1 MAQITKTVSKTLV
14 SGSEVFIYTVNASYS
29 GLSQPAQA
37 GKIVDVFPSKI
48 KYILPPIGGQ
58 IQSITENPI
67 AGGTEVTF
75 NLGPVNAGTSFSFT
89 FACFFGPGRA
99 DNDSFTNKMDLIADG
114 STVAQATA
122 PTVNLKLTE
131 AFNLTKFADPSNVVN
146 PNEEITF
153 VLSLTNNGDPGA
165 TINNVVVTDVLP
177 PQLIP
182 VDSFLPIGVDVPS
195 DGYSDPSANN
205 VTGYW
210 TDNSLTFNLL
220 KYSGARYDIT
230 FKAKVIST
238 VSPGE
243 TFVNTGKW
251 SMSGS
256 ARNDAPLTIYVY
268 DPSQAGFSLYAAGS
282 LTTQIGA
289 PINYDINNSN
299 TSDVTLS
306 NYILEDTLPDEVD
319 ITALRL
325 SASSGLINY
334 SIYIALESNPTNYI
348 PVAENI
354 PNGSYPYT
362 VLTSFIPSGD
372 RIAKIKLSAQNLDA
386 NNSNHTLFISGV
398 TNSKAVLDSTIH
410 NSITASSGSISKLD
424 VCSTTVNGASDLV
437 MTKDF
442 SPKQAAYYPLEEF
455 DVILKNEAL
464 NTITVNPILIDLM
477 PKGLRYVENSEY
489 FMYYDFTTG
498 LTYDSR
504 EANFPIP
511 LPTRQVIPNFS
522 GTDQTLLRWSF
533 LNYTL
538 PSSSNIK
545 VIFKVFIEINS
556 PSSFI
561 NKGYAAMPGNNV
573 YYVSSDVDDP
583 LDLDGDGLTDT
594 DKLSYSEL
602 QGIVLSTSEF
612 SLKKL
617 VQGEKDLEFK
627 SNGLT
632 FQGGN
637 IKYRLQVTNNQP
649 VILKDIE
656 IVDILPY
663 VGDTGVILTTEARGS
678 EFEVYATSEVKAQIV
693 NIIGDPV
700 DPSPVIVIEYST
712 SNNPK
717 RFDEMGNPIGT
728 GDWSLIPPEDITTL
742 RSVKVTTGSSVI
754 LNPYDR
760 LIVDIGAKAPV
771 GVELGKLAYNSYAVR
786 ANKVTSSGTDPLLPT
801 EPNKV
806 SIKIDENTLGS
817 IGDFTWIDLNGNG
830 IYDPDEPGINGMK
843 VELYS
848 ETGKLIDTT
857 VTANDATGKGGYY
870 LFNNL
875 VEGIYQAKFIPS
887 SEYILTSQHSMEQNG
902 SKPDPTTG
910 LTSFIT
916 LSKDQK
922 ISDINAGVVSNTKSS
937 IGDFVWEDLN
947 KNGIYDDGEPGVN
960 GVTVE
965 LYSNTG
971 VLLATTTTANHAG
984 NPGYYSF
991 NELEPK
997 DYKVKFI
1004 PMSGFELTVQKA
1016 IEPNGS
1022 RPNPTT
1028 GFTNTISLG
1037 AHEDKTDINAGIVAI
1052 KKSSI
1057 SNFVWNDL
1065 NKNGFH
1071 DEGEPGVNGVTV
1083 ELYSSAGVLLATTT
1097 TSDLSGDPGH
1107 YIFDKLDPNDYFV
1120 KFIPTPQFVLT
1131 QQKAVEPKGSRPD
1144 PATGFTNLISLGV
1157 HEDKTDINAGIVE
1170 KPCSPPTINASNQ
1183 CIHTGSTF
1191 NPLDGVTA
1199 TDCKGNDLTS
1209 KIIVTSNNVDTT
1221 KPGIYSVTYSVTD
1234 SKGQT
1239 TTKTIAVKVCTN
1251 TPYQQAITDLIESVA
1266 LEETALAHILNAEG
1280 EKIQA
1285 AIALKLPIKDL
1296 LEINCSVESMISAIT
1311 RLEIILHGKL
1321 QFAQESGAGDCC
1333 DNS

>member
-48 KYILPPIGGQ
+48 KYILPPVGGQ
-58 IQSITENPI
+58 IQSISENPV

-75 NLGPVNAGTSFSFT
+75 NLGPVNAGTSLSFT
-89 FACFFGPGRA
+89 FACFFGPGRV
-99 DNDSFTNKMDLIADG
+99 DNDSFTNKMDLIADD
-114 STVAQATA
+114 STVAKATA
-122 PTVNLKLTE
+122 PTVNLKLIE
-131 AFNLTKFADPSNVVN
+131 AFFMTKSAEPSSVVN
-146 PNEEITF
+146 PNDEVTF
-153 VLSLTNNGDPGA
+153 TLSLTNNGDPGA
-165 TINNVVVTDVLP
+165 TINNVVITDVLP
-177 PQLIP
+177 PELSPIT
-182 VDSFLPIGVDVPS
+182 SFIPIGNDVPS
-195 DGYSDPSANN
+195 GGYSDPSANN

-210 TDNSLTFNLL
+210 TGNSLTFNLS

-230 FKAKVIST
+230 FKAQVSST

-251 SMSGS
+251 SMSGND
-256 ARNDAPLTIYVY
+256 RNDAPLTMSVY
-268 DPSQAGFSLYAAGS
+268 DPSQAGFLLYAVGA
-282 LTTQIGA
+282 LTTMIGA
-289 PINYDINNSN
+289 PMNYDITNSN
-299 TSDVTLS
+299 TSNVTLS
-306 NYILEDTLPDEVD
+306 NYVLEDTLPSEVD
-319 ITALRL
+319 ISALRL

-334 SIYIALESNPTNYI
+334 SIFVAFDSNPTNYVPI
-348 PVAENI
+348 AENI

-362 VLTSFIPSGD
+362 DLIPFIPSGD
-372 RIAKIKLSAQNLDA
+372 RITKIKLTAQNLDA
-386 NNSNHTLFISGV
+386 TDSSHTLFISGF
-398 TNSKAVLDSTIH
+398 TNYKAVLNSTIH
-410 NSITASSGSISKLD
+410 NSVTASSGSISKTD
-424 VCSTTVNGASDLV
+424 ICSSFVNGASDLV
-437 MTKDF
+437 MTKSF
-442 SPKQAAYYPLEEF
+442 SPNQAAYYPLEEF
-455 DVILKNEAL
+455 NVILKAEAL
-464 NTITVNPILIDLM
+464 NTITVQPILIDIM
-477 PKGLRYVENSEY
+477 PKGLRYVQNSEY
-489 FMYYDFTTG
+489 LLYSDLTTG

-504 EANFPIP
+504 EPNFPIP
-511 LPTRQVIPNFS
+511 IPSREVFPNFL
-522 GTDQTLLRWSF
+522 GTGETLLRWSF

-538 PSSSNIK
+538 PSSSTIQL
-545 VIFKVFIEINS
+545 IFKAFVEIDA
-556 PSSFI
+556 PSSFT
-561 NKGYAAMPGNNV
+561 NKGYLGMPGNNV

-583 LDLDGDGLTDT
+583 LDLDGDGLTTT

-602 QGIVLSTSEF
+602 QGVVLSTSEF

-632 FQGGN
+632 PQGGN

-649 VILKDIE
+649 VTLKNIE

-663 VGDTGVILTTEARGS
+663 LGDTGVILTSEQRGS
-678 EFEVYATSEVKAQIV
+678 EFEVYATSAVTAQIV

-712 SNNPK
+712 SNDPK
-717 RFDEMGNPIGT
+717 RFDELGNPIGT

-742 RSVKVTTGSSVI
+742 RSIKVTTGASVI

-771 GVELGKLAYNSYAVR
+771 GIGLGKLAYNSYAVR
-786 ANKVTSSGTDPLLPT
+786 ANKVTSSGTEPLLPT

-806 SIKIDENTLGS
+806 SIKIDENILGS

-830 IYDPDEPGINGMK
+830 LYDPDEPGINGMK

-857 VTANDATGKGGYY
+857 VTADDATGKAGYY

-887 SEYILTSQHSMEQNG
+887 RDYVLTSQHSMESNG

-922 ISDINAGVVSNTKSS
+922 ISDINAGVVPNTKSS

-965 LYSNTG
+965 LYSSTG
-971 VLLATTTTANHAG
+971 VLLATTTTANYAG

-1022 RPNPTT
+1022 RPDPTT
-1028 GFTNTISLG
+1028 GFTNIISLG

-1057 SNFVWNDL
+1057 GNFVWNDL

-1071 DEGEPGVNGVTV
+1071 DPGEPGVNGVTV
-1083 ELYSSAGVLLATTT
+1083 KLYSSTGVLLATTT
-1097 TSDLSGDPGH
+1097 TSDLAGDPGH

-1131 QQKAVEPKGSRPD
+1131 QQKAFEPNGSRPD
-1144 PATGFTNLISLGV
+1144 PVTGFTNLISLGA
-1157 HEDKTDINAGIVE
+1157 HEDRTDINAGLVE
-1170 KPCSPPTINASNQ
+1170 KPCGPPTINASNQ

-1209 KIIVTSNNVDTT
+1209 KIIVTFNNVDTT
-1221 KPGIYSVTYSVTD
+1221 KPGVYSVTYSVTD

-1239 TTKTIAVKVCTN
+1239 TTKTISVKVCTN

-1280 EKIQA
+1280 EKIQK

-1296 LEINCSVESMISAIT
+1296 IEVNCSVESMISAIT
-1311 RLEIILHGKL
+1311 KLEIILHDKL
-1321 QFAQESGAGDCC
+1321 KFAQESGAGDCC